1 MNFSKIFFAGLILA
15 AGCADQEAA
24 TGSNAVAGEAEGETT
39 EASTQKTVTL
49 KPEEIAPD
57 NVIIDDNG
65 VPTALG
71 SFSAHPFGSPDPVT
85 GEVKWTGAPSK
96 LTPSGPTIVY
106 IFKSIPPESLEVL
119 EEFNIEAEENTAYL
133 LPYGAEMGLE
143 ALQGMQLIGPID
155 PSLSYE
161 ALAALFRV
169 GGGEDAT
176 KVTDPKDAEYNG
188 LHAYVEPTE
197 E

>member
-1 MNFSKIFFAGLILA
+1 MNSTKILFASLILA

-24 TGSNAVAGEAEGETT
+24 SGSDIVAGDAEENAK
-39 EASTQKTVTL
+39 EASRQKTVTL

-85 GEVKWTGAPSK
+85 GEVKWGGAPSK

-106 IFKSIPPESLEVL
+106 IFKSIPSESLEVL

-161 ALAALFRV
+161 ELAALFRV
-169 GGGEDAT
+169 GAEDAA
-176 KVTDPKDAEYNG
+176 KDSDPKK
-188 LHAYVEPTE
+188 P
-197 E
+197 

>member
-1 MNFSKIFFAGLILA
+1 MTFKNIVFASLILA

-24 TGSNAVAGEAEGETT
+24 SGSDAAADEVAK
-39 EASTQKTVTL
+39 EASKQKTVTL
-49 KPEEIAPD
+49 KPEEIAAN

-85 GEVKWTGAPSK
+85 GEVKWSGTPSK

-106 IFKSIPPESLEVL
+106 IFKSIPPESIEVL

-161 ALAALFRV
+161 ELAALFGV
-169 GGGEDAT
+169 GAVEDAANG
-176 KVTDPKDAEYNG
+176 TDPKD
-188 LHAYVEPTE
+188 VE
-197 E
+197 